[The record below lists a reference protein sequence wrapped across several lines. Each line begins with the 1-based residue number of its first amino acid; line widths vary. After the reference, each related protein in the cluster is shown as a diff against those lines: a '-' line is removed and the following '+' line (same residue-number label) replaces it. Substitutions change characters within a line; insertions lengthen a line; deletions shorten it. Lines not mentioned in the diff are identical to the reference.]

1 MAARPFVHT
10 LYVSLKGGVFAA
22 DSPYVGWLV
31 PAIGHAIVIAIINKL
46 YSTVALK
53 CTDLENHE
61 YVKAHTSHDDTCMRI
76 TCTHHMVHACTHAHT
91 HAHMHIHKCTHY
103 VYTHMHLCMHAST
116 HHTVCTYMHTCTPIN
131 QIRLL
136 F

>member
-1 MAARPFVHT
+1 MSAMAARPFVHT

-76 TCTHHMVHACTHAHT
+76 TCTHYMVHACTHPCT
-91 HAHMHIHKCTHY
+91 HAYTQMHTLCI
-103 VYTHMHLCMHAST
+103 YTHAFMHACFHAS
-116 HHTVCTYMHTCTPIN
+116 HCVHMHTCTPIN
-131 QIRLL
+131 QMFLL